1 MNQIVDDHPIQH
13 KHQGIITNIFRP
25 KRLELTY
32 TNQQKQQLI
41 DLAIKLR
48 KQFPNVGIAL
58 QANLYRTEK
67 DLTYMMD
74 QGVSIRLVKGA
85 YKEHITKAGVSKV

>member
-32 TNQQKQQLI
+32 TN
-41 DLAIKLR
+41 
-48 KQFPNVGIAL
+48 
-58 QANLYRTEK
+58 
-67 DLTYMMD
+67 
-74 QGVSIRLVKGA
+74 
-85 YKEHITKAGVSKV
+85 